1 MSIPADL
8 ERQVR
13 QLDNDV
19 SSIYELLTDVDTGV
33 RKVRAAQLRQ
43 GSRLDQIEDRLTGID
58 GKLDLV
64 LAVLNRNPPNVS
76 EYPESLAWRRDFRL
90 ASTRGARAAAARV
103 VIVRSG
109 GAATL
114 PAVSP
119 DHGT

>member
-8 ERQVR
+8 ERKVR
-13 QLDNDV
+13 QLDTDV

-33 RKVRAAQLRQ
+33 KKVQAAQLRQ

-76 EYPESLAWRRDFRL
+76 D
-90 ASTRGARAAAARV
+90 
-103 VIVRSG
+103 
-109 GAATL
+109 
-114 PAVSP
+114 
-119 DHGT
+119 

>member
-33 RKVRAAQLRQ
+33 RKVQAAQLRQ

-58 GKLDLV
+58 GKLDVV
-64 LAVLNRNPPNVS
+64 LELLNRDPPNVS
-76 EYPESLAWRRDFRL
+76 
-90 ASTRGARAAAARV
+90 G
-103 VIVRSG
+103 
-109 GAATL
+109 
-114 PAVSP
+114 
-119 DHGT
+119 

>member
-76 EYPESLAWRRDFRL
+76 E
-90 ASTRGARAAAARV
+90 
-103 VIVRSG
+103 
-109 GAATL
+109 
-114 PAVSP
+114 
-119 DHGT
+119 